1 MALPSGEVLPLSYI
15 RILGFQLGFFLGR
28 KKKKS
33 PAKLKEG
40 LKTTSLVMNT

>member
-1 MALPSGEVLPLSYI
+1 MEKVCLFH
-15 RILGFQLGFFLGR
+15 ILGFQLGFFLGEKKK

>member
-1 MALPSGEVLPLSYI
+1 MEKFCLFHTYI
-15 RILGFQLGFFLGR
+15 FWGFSWDFSWEE
-28 KKKKS
+28 KKKN